1 MNAAEQ
7 PSDLD
12 LRDEVLAWCVR
23 RGCKDWS
30 TAEETAFQT
39 WLSAAPARR
48 QAFDQWQAY
57 NKTLDSIPTEAVAA
71 LRSRLAIDKAKE
83 SAHTDVPPVRRTT
96 MSAVSLAN
104 APRRRLVPLFV
115 TAAVL
120 VMVSSSAL
128 LAWNHWQAQPV
139 YMQAFSTQRGQQIE
153 AQLPDGSRLRL
164 DTATRLEVTYYRQ
177 RREVTLFDGQ
187 AFFSVQPNAER
198 PFQVL
203 AGPMGV
209 TVVGTRFTVRY
220 TPTLPGADGMHVAVE
235 EGKVHVAR
243 RDDLPGMY
251 APKNATGVNLTA
263 GQQVTANAQGVIAHV
278 GTVPSEDVAPW
289 RTNRISFVDTP
300 LDQALAEFER
310 YTDTGLVVHDPT
322 TAGLRLSGTFDPR
335 DVQTLRRVLP
345 SALPVRLKSSGD
357 TTEIVLTD

>member
-48 QAFDQWQAY
+48 QAFDQWQAH
-57 NKTLDSIPTEAVAA
+57 NKTLDNIPTEAVAA

-83 SAHTDVPPVRRTT
+83 SAHTDVSPMRRTT
-96 MSAVSLAN
+96 TSAVSLSN

-120 VMVSSSAL
+120 VMASGSAL
-128 LAWNHWQAQPV
+128 LAWNRWQAQPV
-139 YMQAFSTQRGQQIE
+139 YVQAFSTQRGQQIE
-153 AQLPDGSRLRL
+153 TQLPDGSRLRL

-177 RREVTLFDGQ
+177 RREVKLVNGQ
-187 AFFSVQPNAER
+187 AFFSVQPNTER

-220 TPTLPGADGMHVAVE
+220 TPALPGTDSVHVAVE

-243 RDDLPGMY
+243 RDDLGGMDVHQT
-251 APKNATGVNLTA
+251 AAGINLIA
-263 GQQVTANAQGVIAHV
+263 GQQVTANAQGVIARV
-278 GTVPSEDVAPW
+278 GTIPSEDVAPW

-300 LDQALAEFER
+300 LNQALAELER
-310 YTDTGLVVHDPT
+310 YADTGLVVHDPIA
-322 TAGLRLSGTFDPR
+322 AGLRLSGTFDPR

-345 SALPVRLKSSGD
+345 SALPVRLKSFGD
-357 TTEIVLTD
+357 TTEIVPTD